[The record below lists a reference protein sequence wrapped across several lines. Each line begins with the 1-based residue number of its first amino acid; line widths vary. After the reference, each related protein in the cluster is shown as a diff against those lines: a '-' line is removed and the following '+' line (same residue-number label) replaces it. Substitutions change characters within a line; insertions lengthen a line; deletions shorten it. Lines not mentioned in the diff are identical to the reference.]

1 MGAAVV
7 GVIGAETL
15 EAPDQ
20 AGTAPGDRRFR
31 PDVEGLRAVAVLL
44 VVLFHAGVPGIH
56 GGYVGVDV
64 FFVISGFVITGLLL
78 RERASTG
85 GTSILDFYARRA
97 RRILPAATL
106 VILTTVVASFLVL
119 GAVSGAQVADD
130 GRWAAVF
137 LSNFHFEALGTNY
150 FTASLPPS
158 PLQNYWS
165 LSVEEQF
172 YLVFP
177 TLFLLM
183 ARGRGRRSSPA
194 RMALACGAVV
204 AASYTLSVVQTATHP
219 SAAYF
224 SPFTRAWEL
233 ALGALVAVATTWL
246 RRVPSRTAAAL
257 TWVGLALIVG
267 AAVGFNAQTPYPGAL
282 VAVPVLGAGLI
293 IAGGIGQPA
302 FGVEGLLRRGPMQ
315 WMGKRSYS
323 LYLWHWP
330 ILIIAAERVGKTRL
344 PLADNLGL
352 LVVAVVIS
360 AVTFAVVENPIRHWR
375 IPSRPSVAAG
385 IATVVLTVA
394 VLSLFI
400 AVSTHTGRATAV
412 RSADPRTVQH
422 QVAVAPGITR
432 LPRNLQPALAA
443 APSDW
448 GGYVSAPHCQVDV
461 GQPSEQLA
469 PCSLGDPHGKHLM
482 VAYGDSHVLMW
493 LPALDQVAL
502 RSHWRLVVLGKPYC
516 PAGLVTPAD
525 PPGWGAV
532 GGPYTVCD
540 QWHGWAVSTIRRL
553 HPNLLIV
560 SQLTPYLRPAAHGGV
575 ETEVTPPQSAEG
587 LVGLFRAVHEA
598 GMAEVV
604 LGDIPRLSEPAPAC
618 LSEHPDDVQACS
630 VPATPDSGTI
640 ESRYDNFERLAA
652 SGAGGRYVATTPW
665 FCSEVCTPVIGR
677 YVVYMD
683 QFHVTATYA
692 RHLSIVLGQALRP
705 SM

>member
-1 MGAAVV
+1 M
-7 GVIGAETL
+7 IGAGTL
-15 EAPDQ
+15 ESPDQ

-106 VILTTVVASFLVL
+106 VIGTTVVASYLAL
-119 GAVSGAQVADD
+119 GAVGGAQVADD

-183 ARGRGRRSSPA
+183 ARGGGRRSRPA
-194 RMALACGAVV
+194 RMAVGCGAVI
-204 AASYTLSVVQTATHP
+204 AASFTLSVVQTATHP

-233 ALGALVAVATTWL
+233 ALGGLVAVGTTWL
-246 RRVPSRTAAAL
+246 RRVPGRTAAVL

-302 FGVEGLLRRGPMQ
+302 FGVEGLLRRGPVQ

-360 AVTFAVVENPIRHWR
+360 AVTFALVENPIRHWR
-375 IPSRPSVAAG
+375 MPARSSVAAG
-385 IATVVLTVA
+385 VATVVLTVG

-400 AVSTHTGRATAV
+400 AVSTHTGKAHAV
-412 RSADPRTVQH
+412 TPADPRTVLH

-432 LPRNLQPALAA
+432 LPRGLQPALAA

-448 GGYVSAPHCQVDV
+448 GGYVSAPDCQVDV

-469 PCSLGDPHGKHLM
+469 PCSLGDPHGTHLM

-493 LPALDQVAL
+493 LPALDQVAI

-516 PAGLVTPAD
+516 PAGLVIPTD

-532 GGPYTVCD
+532 GGPYAVCE
-540 QWHGWAVSTIRRL
+540 QWHQWAVSTIDRL

-560 SQLTPYLRPAAHGGV
+560 SQLTPYLRPTVGGGAQS
-575 ETEVTPPQSAEG
+575 EVSPSQSAAG
-587 LVGLFRAVHEA
+587 LVALFRSVHGA
-598 GMAEVV
+598 GMAKVV
-604 LGDIPRLSEPAPAC
+604 LGDIPRLSEPPPAC

-630 VPATPDSGTI
+630 VPAVPNSGTV
-640 ESRYDNFERLAA
+640 ESRYNNAEHVAVA
-652 SGAGGRYVATTPW
+652 IAGGRYVDPTPW
-665 FCSEVCTPVIGR
+665 FCSRVCTPVIGR

-692 RHLSIVLGQALRP
+692 RYLSVVLGQALRP